1 MKKKDQV
8 TAAEEQ
14 KEAVQ
19 VKGKKR
25 RAREAQ
31 REIRWDRL
39 DNTAHLFPVIA
50 GESMSNVYRISVT
63 LTELVDRELLQ
74 QALDMVLPKFDGF
87 NLRLRQG
94 VFWYYFE
101 ENGKPAPRVREE
113 SAFPCRYIRQNK
125 NHSYMFRVTYY
136 KYRINL
142 EVFHVLTD
150 GMGGINFLKELTYQY
165 LRLAHPKLREKVGD
179 SLSSDT
185 SLNREDSF
193 LKNYKHSSQKGYQTK
208 RAYLLKGEKLPPGE
222 FGVMH
227 GYMKIPELKKV
238 CHAYGVSINEY
249 LVAVYVWS
257 VYTECMH
264 GMPSERPVRVAV
276 PVNLRPY
283 FNSIT
288 TKNFF
293 VMVSAEF
300 HPTKEIYTFEEVLKS
315 VSESLRSQIGLVLQ
329 EPFLF
334 SRTIAENIGV
344 CGADEAAIR
353 EAAKTAC
360 IADDIE
366 GFANGYETMVGE
378 RGVTLSGGQKQRVAI
393 ARMLTKKTPIMVF
406 DDSLSAVD
414 TQTDEKIRTALGRD
428 LAGTTT
434 IIISHRITTLMDC
447 DNVLVLEHG
456 KLLQYGP
463 PQTLLQADGL
473 FRQIYDMQMS
483 IGEEEPA

>member
-1 MKKKDQV
+1 MKKKD
-8 TAAEEQ
+8 TASAGNAP
-14 KEAVQ
+14 EAVE
-19 VKGKKR
+19 KEKRKR
-25 RAREAQ
+25 REY

-63 LTELVDRELLQ
+63 LTELVQPELLQ
-74 QALDMVLPKFDGF
+74 EALDIVLPKFDGF
-87 NLRLRQG
+87 NLRLCQG
-94 VFWYYFE
+94 IFWYYFE

-113 SAFPCRYIRQNK
+113 NAFPCRFIRQNK
-125 NHSYMFRVTYY
+125 NRSYMFRVTYY

-165 LRLAHPKLREKVGD
+165 LRLAHPELKEKLGD

-193 LKNYKHSSQKGYQTK
+193 LKNYKKSHAKGYQTK
-208 RAYLLKGEKLPPGE
+208 KAYMLKGEKLPPGE

-227 GYMKIPELKKV
+227 GYMQIPQLKEV

-249 LVAVYVWS
+249 LVSAYVWS

-264 GMPSERPVRVAV
+264 GMPSERPIRVAV

-300 HPTKEIYTFEEVLKS
+300 HPTEEIYTFEEVLQI
-315 VSESLRSQIGLVLQ
+315 VSGSLRAQINREHLEELFSYNVSNEKLLIARAVPLVLKN
-329 EPFLF
+329 LAMRYVYTT
-334 SRTIAENIGV
+334 SAL
-344 CGADEAAIR
+344 
-353 EAAKTAC
+353 
-360 IADDIE
+360 
-366 GFANGYETMVGE
+366 AN
-378 RGVTLSGGQKQRVAI
+378 
-393 ARMLTKKTPIMVF
+393 
-406 DDSLSAVD
+406 
-414 TQTDEKIRTALGRD
+414 
-428 LAGTTT
+428 TTT
-434 IIISHRITTLMDC
+434 ITNIGNISVAEEYRPYVELFHAFLAMSKGQHLKGTICSYGETLVFSFSYD
-447 DNVLVLEHG
+447 L
-456 KLLQYGP
+456 
-463 PQTLLQADGL
+463 ADPSVQRGF
-473 FRQIYDMQMS
+473 FRKIASDGIQVEIDSNGVNY
-483 IGEEEPA
+483 E

>member
-249 LVAVYVWS
+249 LVAAFAYS
-257 VYTECMH
+257 VYREYLH
-264 GMPSERPVRVAV
+264 GMPDKRPIRVAV

-293 VMVSAEF
+293 TVVSAEF
-300 HPTKEIYTFEEVLKS
+300 EPVEDSYTFEEVLKITT
-315 VSESLRSQIGLVLQ
+315 ESLHQQINKEHL
-329 EPFLF
+329 EELF
-334 SRTIAENIGV
+334 SYNVSNEKLLVARAVPLFLKNIAMRYVYTSAALANTSTVTNIGNV
-344 CGADEAAIR
+344 KVEEDYQPYIKMFYAFLAMSKGQNIKGTICSYQDTLAFTFSSVLKDTSLQR
-353 EAAKTAC
+353 
-360 IADDIE
+360 
-366 GFANGYETMVGE
+366 GFF
-378 RGVTLSGGQKQRVAI
+378 RKLS
-393 ARMLTKKTPIMVF
+393 
-406 DDSLSAVD
+406 
-414 TQTDEKIRTALGRD
+414 E
-428 LAGTTT
+428 
-434 IIISHRITTLMDC
+434 
-447 DNVLVLEHG
+447 
-456 KLLQYGP
+456 
-463 PQTLLQADGL
+463 DGL
-473 FRQIYDMQMS
+473 NVEIESNGVYY
-483 IGEEEPA
+483 E

>member
-1 MKKKDQV
+1 MQEIKSEIFRKNGGRGCHGQTIGSMIRLELRVRQNCNRIYTGKEHLIYEEKGSV

-19 VKGKKR
+19 VKGKNAVQER
-25 RAREAQ
+25 HRGDPLGPSGQYGAFVSGDSR
-31 REIRWDRL
+31 
-39 DNTAHLFPVIA
+39 
-50 GESMSNVYRISVT
+50 ESMSNVYRISVT

-283 FNSIT
+283 F
-288 TKNFF
+288 
-293 VMVSAEF
+293 
-300 HPTKEIYTFEEVLKS
+300 
-315 VSESLRSQIGLVLQ
+315 
-329 EPFLF
+329 
-334 SRTIAENIGV
+334 
-344 CGADEAAIR
+344 
-353 EAAKTAC
+353 
-360 IADDIE
+360 
-366 GFANGYETMVGE
+366 
-378 RGVTLSGGQKQRVAI
+378 
-393 ARMLTKKTPIMVF
+393 
-406 DDSLSAVD
+406 
-414 TQTDEKIRTALGRD
+414 
-428 LAGTTT
+428 
-434 IIISHRITTLMDC
+434 
-447 DNVLVLEHG
+447 
-456 KLLQYGP
+456 
-463 PQTLLQADGL
+463 
-473 FRQIYDMQMS
+473 
-483 IGEEEPA
+483 